1 MDGNVVTYKEV
12 KKKAFDE
19 VSDLCSQKGGGR
31 NVFAEFG
38 TVKYNGT
45 ELYGE
50 MCISVSPGESKIYK
64 EMLQKVAEILA
75 KYQD

>member
-1 MDGNVVTYKEV
+1 MNRNVVTYKEV
-12 KKKAFDE
+12 ERKAFDE
-19 VSDLCSQKGGGR
+19 VADLCTF
-31 NVFAEFG
+31 NEETINPFADFV

-50 MCISVSPGESKIYK
+50 MCISVCPGESKIYK

-75 KYQD
+75 KY

>member
-1 MDGNVVTYKEV
+1 MNGNIVTYKEV
-12 KKKAFDE
+12 KRKAFDE
-19 VSDLCSQKGGGR
+19 VADLCTYNEETR
-31 NVFAEFG
+31 NPFANFV

-75 KYQD
+75 KY

>member
-1 MDGNVVTYKEV
+1 MNGNVVTYKEV
-12 KKKAFDE
+12 KRKAFDE
-19 VSDLCSQKGGGR
+19 IADLCTYNGETR
-31 NVFAEFG
+31 NPFADFV

-75 KYQD
+75 KY

>member
-1 MDGNVVTYKEV
+1 MIGNVVTYKEV
-12 KKKAFDE
+12 TRKAFNE
-19 VSDLCSQKGGGR
+19 IADLCTYNEETR
-31 NVFAEFG
+31 NPFADFV

-75 KYQD
+75 KY